1 MENRQTSRVRRTT
14 GKSIH
19 LQPRVTPVLLDFSP
33 IWPCSGFHFCRVVSS
48 VGPEGQVRCVF
59 WAVWE
64 HSLCPG
70 FSQHSCLC
78 DFTSGSLRLQPAVT
92 KRPASKL
99 ARTGERH
106 RANVSSHKPD
116 PGSHSHET
124 AVFQERFFS
133 SDKTHEATICEEIDS
148 SFPSGRKLS
157 KLYSRNC

>member
-1 MENRQTSRVRRTT
+1 MENGQTSSVKRTT
-14 GKSIH
+14 GRSIR

-33 IWPCSGFHFCRVVSS
+33 MWPCSGFRFCQVVSS

-64 HSLCPG
+64 HSPCPG

-78 DFTSGSLRLQPAVT
+78 GFTSGSLGLQPAVT
-92 KRPASKL
+92 KRPAGRL

-106 RANVSSHKPD
+106 RANCSSHKPD
-116 PGSHSHET
+116 PGSHSRET
-124 AVFQERFFS
+124 AIFQERFFP
-133 SDKTHEATICEEIDS
+133 SDKTHEATIYEEIDS
-148 SFPSGRKLS
+148 SFLSGRKLS